1 MRHNMRPNSLEGT
14 GSIGPV
20 CYKVNAREGHV
31 VQFFSVKPE
40 EFSEFILTLWYGA
53 TENVPI

>member
-1 MRHNMRPNSLEGT
+1 MRPNSLEGT